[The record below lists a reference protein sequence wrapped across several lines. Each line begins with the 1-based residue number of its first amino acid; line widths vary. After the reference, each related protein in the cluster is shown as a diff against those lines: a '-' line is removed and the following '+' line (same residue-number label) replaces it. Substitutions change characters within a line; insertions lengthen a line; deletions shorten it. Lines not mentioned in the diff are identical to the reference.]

1 MTSYPPTPG
10 GVPAPGSPVPP
21 PPASTY
27 LTKQQLKQQLKPPA
41 YAWLVPLAGVVGL
54 LGAFTPWFR
63 PKGTISYRGQTV
75 TQSAKDSVHAWDDGK
90 IGLLGP
96 ILLVV
101 IGVGVLM
108 LILGRQSRFAR
119 GSAHPFSSAGK
130 AAIVAGVV
138 AVVCAVIAWFVVT
151 SQYRFTDGGKSYG
164 WDGYINL
171 AKASGVDLELSRG
184 PQAGL
189 WFTVAGGV
197 IAIVGGVLLLLA
209 GRAAAA
215 SPSPVPPPA
224 QPYGTLPPPAHPYPP
239 QQPYAPQQPHAPQQQ
254 QYGTQPAAQYPANPP
269 DDPHRTPPPSV

>member
-1 MTSYPPTPG
+1 MTSYPPPPG

-21 PPASTY
+21 PPASAY
-27 LTKQQLKQQLKPPA
+27 LTRQQLKPPA
-41 YAWLVPLAGVVGL
+41 HAWLVPLAGVVGL

-63 PKGTISYRGQTV
+63 PQGKISYRGESV
-75 TQSAKDSVHAWDDGK
+75 TQSAADAVHAWDDGK

-138 AVVCAVIAWFVVT
+138 AVVCVVIAWFVVT

-164 WDGYINL
+164 WDGYIKL
-171 AKASGVDLELSRG
+171 AKASGVDLQLSRG

-189 WFTVAGGV
+189 WLTVAGGV

-215 SPSPVPPPA
+215 SSTPVPPPPA
-224 QPYGTLPPPAHPYPP
+224 QPYGTAPPPAHPHAP
-239 QQPYAPQQPHAPQQQ
+239 QQPYSPHQQP
-254 QYGTQPAAQYPANPP
+254 YGTQPAAQYPANPA
-269 DDPHRTPPPSV
+269 DDPHRTPPPSG